1 MDKLKRFFANKYVRN
16 KYVITF
22 FVFLI
27 YFLFLD
33 DMDIFMLVKQRNKL
47 NKLKTHKIEMT
58 LQLQET
64 RKELQMLNNLNTL
77 EAYARSEKFFKQNNE
92 EIFVISYE

>member
-33 DMDIFMLVKQRNKL
+33 DMDIFMIVKQRNKL
-47 NKLKTHKIEMT
+47 NKLKAHKVEMT
-58 LQLQET
+58 VQLLET
-64 RKELQMLNNLNTL
+64 KKELKMLNNLNTL
-77 EAYARSEKFFKQNNE
+77 EAYARSEKFFKQKDE
-92 EIFVISYE
+92 DIFVISYE

>member
-1 MDKLKRFFANKYVRN
+1 MEKLKRFFANKYVRN

-22 FVFLI
+22 FIFLI

-33 DMDIFMLVKQRNKL
+33 DMDVFMLIKQRNKL
-47 NKLKTHKIEMT
+47 NKLKAHKIEMT

-64 RKELQMLNNLNTL
+64 RKELKMLNNLNTL
-77 EAYARSEKFFKQNNE
+77 EAYARSEKFFKQKDE